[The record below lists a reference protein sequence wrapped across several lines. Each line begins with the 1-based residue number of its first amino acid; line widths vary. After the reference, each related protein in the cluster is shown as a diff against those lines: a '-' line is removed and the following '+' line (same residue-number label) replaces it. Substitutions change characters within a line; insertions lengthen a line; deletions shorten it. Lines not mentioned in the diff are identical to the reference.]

1 MTPDRLAAVRKVVVA
16 AAIVRGGRVL
26 AARRTTP
33 PEAAGRWELPGG
45 KCEPGEPPTA
55 ALEREIAEELGCDIE
70 VTTWL
75 QGATPIGETHEL
87 RAALARLTRGEP
99 EPTEHDEV
107 RWLAVDELDTVDWLE
122 PDRPFL
128 PELRFALEQAASL
141 AQPGSSTLRIIVFD
155 EDDARAVEQRL
166 RSDGFDAEVVRERLQ
181 GEDDDEDHPW
191 AVVTDAPTL
200 VADVLADEFDG
211 WLDEEAEQPAPRAG
225 SPLDLPTAPRRIKR
239 TDA

>member
-1 MTPDRLAAVRKVVVA
+1 MRKVVVA

-45 KCEPGEPPTA
+45 KCEPGEPPAA

-75 QGATPIGETHEL
+75 EGATEIGETHEL

-99 EPTEHDEV
+99 EPAEHDEV
-107 RWLAVDELDTVDWLE
+107 RWLAPDELDSVDWLE

-128 PELRFALEQAASL
+128 PELRFALEHAASL
-141 AQPGSSTLRIIVFD
+141 ARGGSGTRRVIVFD

-166 RSDGFDAEVVRERLQ
+166 RADGFDAEVVRERLQ

-191 AVVTDAPTL
+191 AVLTDAPSL

-211 WLDEEAEQPAPRAG
+211 WLDEEPEQPAPRVG